1 MFREDIVVVTVE
13 YRSGIL
19 GFLSDGTKYMPGGC
33 NSIFIVTTS
42 SLIIKYHHIT
52 KYVSCGWTLV

>member
-19 GFLSDGTKYMPGGC
+19 GFLSDGTKYMPGGW
-33 NSIFIVTTS
+33 NSILIVITS
-42 SLIIKYHHIT
+42 SCWFELSEAAVWST
-52 KYVSCGWTLV
+52 K